1 MDSFLPPSSGPDLH
15 LPWHL
20 LSNLAEGSTL
30 KHHHPKQ
37 HFSPKGRLEE
47 YLLLTPPSLQPR
59 SHTAP
64 TPHCACC
71 TAAHGQG
78 LGCGYRRVAHTQHR
92 SLLVSPSHRPSS
104 TRILLCQVVPSS
116 QAICTAAA
124 SPEVS
129 AVQGDSCTPAC
140 SWDLYSA
147 LETEQKALERQASS
161 CSQHHALVSASYCTN
176 GQHTHII
183 YSPFFT

>member
-1 MDSFLPPSSGPDLH
+1 MPSLPALAQTCTFLGNCCPTWLR
-15 LPWHL
+15 
-20 LSNLAEGSTL
+20 GSTF
-30 KHHHPKQ
+30 KHHHLKQ

-47 YLLLTPPSLQPR
+47 YLLLTPPPPSSPGPTQPLP
-59 SHTAP
+59 HTVCAVQLHTGRAWAVGTGGWHTHSIAP
-64 TPHCACC
+64 F
-71 TAAHGQG
+71 
-78 LGCGYRRVAHTQHR
+78 YF
-92 SLLVSPSHRPSS
+92 VSPSHRPSS

-129 AVQGDSCTPAC
+129 TVQGDSCTPAC